1 MTEKLDRSAGRRG
14 TDPGSGEGARWAGM
28 RTHRIMTDMRTDL
41 GYSPKPNAERAFLY
55 VPHEEG
61 RREAGAFLDALADD
75 FGHRSTTDLG
85 LLLAEC

>member
-1 MTEKLDRSAGRRG
+1 
-14 TDPGSGEGARWAGM
+14 M

-55 VPHEEG
+55 VPREEG
-61 RREAGAFLDALADD
+61 RRAADAFLDAHADD
-75 FGHRSTTDLG
+75 FGHRSTADLD